1 VPGATLEPLTPAP
14 APAERTR
21 LTGPRK
27 PSSPARRGRHLP
39 DATVWGALLVCG
51 VLCLLTFYAKGG
63 GRLETMTAAEMGL
76 TIGGGVLFA
85 ASVLTSPVSQRRYG
99 SWTLGL
105 MLALTALTALSIA
118 WSVVPDASW
127 RDASRMLAYSA
138 VLAGSIAL
146 VRLFASRWTAILAGI
161 TLAATVV
168 CAYGLATK
176 VFPSGLPA
184 NEPARLQEP
193 FGYWNALGLT
203 AAMGVIGCMWLGAR
217 RRGHALLSAM
227 AYPASGL
234 LLLTLLLAYSRGALA
249 ALAVGAVL
257 WLAIVPLRLRGAAVL
272 LAGMLGAGAVAAWD
286 FSQHPLSDENVA
298 LAQRTAAG
306 HELGALALVMVLALT
321 IAGVA
326 LTFFTSRQAPSART
340 RHRAGIAL
348 WALVALAVLV
358 LIGGLAHSHR
368 GLTGSVSHAVSALTN
383 PNAKPPPN
391 TPGRLTAVASVR
403 ARYWKE
409 ALQVFGAHPA
419 LGAGAEGYA
428 TARLRYRK
436 ETLVVTH
443 AHGFVAQTLADL
455 GIVGMLIALAL
466 LGSWIFEAIRPTRP
480 LNRPPRAYTPERVGL
495 LSMLCIVVVFGVHS
509 LIDWTWYIPGD
520 ACVALLCA
528 GWLAG
533 RGPLEPARMPAA
545 EAESPRW
552 RLRGGRE
559 LDPRLVLAGVVVLAA
574 LLVAWM
580 QWQPQRSEEARAQ
593 ALALAEA
600 GHRRASVE
608 AAHTAV
614 SRDPASAEARF
625 ALAAVQEAAG
635 LSARA
640 RATLQETVRMQ
651 PSNPQAW
658 VELARYD
665 LKDRPGAA
673 LKEFQAAVYLNP
685 ESIAPEEISGPAAQP
700 ESIEIYDRLVELIR
714 RTRK

>member
-1 VPGATLEPLTPAP
+1 MPGATAETLTPVPAP
-14 APAERTR
+14 AAPATPP
-21 LTGPRK
+21 GPRWALLRHA
-27 PSSPARRGRHLP
+27 PARRLP
-39 DATVWGALLVCG
+39 EATVWGALLVCG
-51 VLCLLTFYAKGG
+51 VLCLVTFYAKGG
-63 GRLETMTAAEMGL
+63 SRLETMTATEMGL

-85 ASVLTSPVSQRRYG
+85 ASVLTLPARDARYG

-105 MLALTALTALSIA
+105 MFASDGADGAVDRLVGGRRTPAGATPRGCSPTAPCSPA
-118 WSVVPDASW
+118 
-127 RDASRMLAYSA
+127 RSRLVRMFAVRWAA
-138 VLAGSIAL
+138 VLG
-146 VRLFASRWTAILAGI
+146 GI

-184 NEPARLQEP
+184 NAPARLQEP

-227 AYPASGL
+227 AYPACGL

-272 LAGMLGAGAVAAWD
+272 GAGMLGAGAVAGWD
-286 FSQHPLSDENVA
+286 FSQHALSGENVP
-298 LAQRTAAG
+298 LAQRAAAG
-306 HELGALALVMVLALT
+306 HELGALALVMVLVLAL
-321 IAGVA
+321 AGMA
-326 LTFFTSRQAPSART
+326 LTFFTSRRAPAPRT
-340 RHRAGIAL
+340 RRRAGIAL
-348 WALVALAVLV
+348 WALVGLVVLA

-443 AHGFVAQTLADL
+443 AHGFVVQTLADL
-455 GIVGMLIALAL
+455 GIVGLLVALAL
-466 LGSWIFEAIRPTRP
+466 LGSWIFEARRPTRP
-480 LNRPPRAYTPERVGL
+480 LNRPPRTYTPERVGL

-509 LIDWTWYIPGD
+509 LIDWTWYVPGD

-533 RGPLEPARMPAA
+533 RGPLQPATAPAA
-545 EAESPRW
+545 ETVSPRW

-559 LDPRLVLAGVVVLAA
+559 LDPRLLLAGVVVLAA
-574 LLVAWM
+574 LLVAWT

-593 ALALAEA
+593 ALTLAEA
-600 GHRRASVE
+600 GQRRASVE

-614 SRDPASAEARF
+614 SRDPVSAEARF
-625 ALAAVQEAAG
+625 ALAAVQAAAG

-640 RATLQETVRMQ
+640 RDDA
-651 PSNPQAW
+651 AG
-658 VELARYD
+658 D
-665 LKDRPGAA
+665 GAP
-673 LKEFQAAVYLNP
+673 AAVEPADVAGTGALSTSAN
-685 ESIAPEEISGPAAQP
+685 ARGP
-700 ESIEIYDRLVELIR
+700 R
-714 RTRK
+714 